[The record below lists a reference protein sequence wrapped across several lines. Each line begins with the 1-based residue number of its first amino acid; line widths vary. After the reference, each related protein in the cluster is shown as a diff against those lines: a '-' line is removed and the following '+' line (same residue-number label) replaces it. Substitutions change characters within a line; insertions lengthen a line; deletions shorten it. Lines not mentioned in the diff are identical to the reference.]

1 MDINA
6 DGFLN
11 NSDNCILLPDEDSLD
26 LCVDFLVSGSHG
38 ELHDS
43 PIVPTSPADQD
54 LWVDTFDDD
63 MSSNHAA
70 DAQSCHD
77 TVATNPDLGEVDSLH
92 ENAELDVFSFPDL
105 PDADT
110 STLTNAKLSYVGRNE
125 LDWEGIYPEHMQEN
139 RQSSANHALVHGV
152 KNHGISSSENSQMKG
167 FGKHKPEDV
176 LGAGPGKYR
185 DKSTQRKLR
194 NKESA
199 RRYREKQVA
208 KRRQL
213 EDYTR
218 NLVEQNRE
226 LESLH
231 ERLLTLTCDAQL
243 SK

>member
-1 MDINA
+1 MDISA
-6 DGFLN
+6 GGFLS
-11 NSDNCILLPDEDSLD
+11 NSDDCILLPDEDSLD

-38 ELHDS
+38 EIRDS
-43 PIVPTSPADQD
+43 AVGPAISADQD
-54 LWVDTFDDD
+54 LWADTFEDD

-77 TVATNPDLGEVDSLH
+77 TVATNPELGEEESLH
-92 ENAELDVFSFPDL
+92 ENAELDIFSFPDL
-105 PDADT
+105 PDGDN
-110 STLTNAKLSYVGRNE
+110 STLTNDKLSFDGRNE

-139 RQSSANHALVHGV
+139 RQSSANNVLAHMA
-152 KNHGISSSENSQMKG
+152 KNRGISSSENSQMKVY
-167 FGKHKPEDV
+167 GKGKPEDV
-176 LGAGPGKYR
+176 LGAVPGKFR

-218 NLVEQNRE
+218 SLAEQNRE

-231 ERLLTLTCDAQL
+231 ERLLTLTCDAQMA
-243 SK
+243 K